1 MGKRPAGAGKPAV
14 VKFHEL
20 AAGQTADFFALL
32 GERTPGKTRDGK
44 PFYTCRFRD
53 RKRTLES
60 KIWADHPLFPDCD
73 GHWQAGRVYKV
84 RGTATEHERYGV
96 QLEPHQ
102 VREVRDEDR
111 DDGFAEGDFFE
122 RSRFDGDAMSADLRG
137 LAEAEVK
144 DAPLRQLVV
153 GLLDAHADV
162 LKQLPADPRR
172 YFPFPG
178 GWLEHTLS
186 VARSCLLLADRYLAH
201 YPELTPPL
209 NRDLILAGA
218 VLHEIGRVGEL
229 AAGLPGQPAEPT
241 VAGHLFGHQLLGRD
255 LIREAATGVAD
266 LNPELLTLL
275 EHVVL
280 SHLTRPEWGS
290 VRQPLIPEVL
300 ILHHADDLDAKLET
314 YVRCLTR
321 DPADGPLTERDPVI
335 GRPLLKGR
343 GV

>member
-1 MGKRPAGAGKPAV
+1 MTKRPT
-14 VKFHEL
+14 VKLHEL
-20 AAGQTADFFALL
+20 APGRPADFFALL
-32 GERTPGKTRDGK
+32 AERAKGLTRDGK

-53 RKRTLES
+53 KQRTLVAMV
-60 KIWADHPLFPDCD
+60 WGDHPLFPDCD
-73 GHWQAGRVYKV
+73 ALWQAGKVYKV
-84 RGTATEHERYGV
+84 RGAAVEHERYGV
-96 QLEPHQ
+96 QLELQQ
-102 VREVRDEDR
+102 VREAR
-111 DDGFAEGDFFE
+111 DDDRADGYAEGDFFE
-122 RSRFDGDAMSADLRG
+122 RSRFDSDVMLLDLRA
-137 LAEAEVK
+137 LADAEIS
-144 DAPLRQLVV
+144 DAPLRKLVV
-153 GLLDAHADV
+153 GLLDAHAGA
-162 LKQLPADPRR
+162 LKALPADPRR

-186 VARSCLLLADRYLAH
+186 VARSCLLLADRYRLH

-218 VLHEIGRVGEL
+218 VLHEIGRVAEL
-229 AAGLPGQPAEPT
+229 TAGLPGQPAEPT

-255 LIREAATGVAD
+255 LIRTAAKDVAD
-266 LNPELLTLL
+266 LNPELLVLL

-321 DPADGPLTERDPVI
+321 DPADGPLTDRDPVI

-343 GV
+343 AV

>member
-1 MGKRPAGAGKPAV
+1 MAKRPT
-14 VKFHEL
+14 VKFHDL
-20 AAGQTADFFALL
+20 IPGRPADFFALL
-32 GERTPGKTRDGK
+32 ADRTKGLTRDGK

-53 RKRTLES
+53 KQRGLEA
-60 KIWADHPLFPDCD
+60 KVWADHALFPDCD
-73 GHWQAGRVYKV
+73 QSWQAGRVYKV
-84 RGTATEHERYGV
+84 RGAAVEHERYGV
-96 QLEPHQ
+96 QLELHQ

-122 RSRFDGDAMSADLRG
+122 RSRFDSEAMFGELRA
-137 LAEAEVK
+137 LAESEVK
-144 DAPLRQLVV
+144 DGPLRSLVV
-153 GLLDAHADV
+153 GLLDAHVEA
-162 LKQLPADPRR
+162 LKLLPADPRR

-186 VARSCLLLADRYLAH
+186 VCRSSLVLTDRYLTH

-209 NRDLILAGA
+209 NRDLIVAGA
-218 VLHEIGRVGEL
+218 SLHEIGRVAEL
-229 AAGLPGQPAEPT
+229 GVGVMGQTAEPT

-255 LIREAATGVAD
+255 LIRAAAKDIND
-266 LNPELLTLL
+266 LNPELLALL

-290 VRQPLIPEVL
+290 VRQPMIPEVL

-321 DPADGPLTERDPVI
+321 DPSEGRLTERDPVI

-343 GV
+343 TV